1 MNKAQHYARRVS
13 DHKVARAAR
22 RVESILL
29 FLTGAAIGSAI
40 TNLLIIDEEQA

>member
-29 FLTGAAIGSAI
+29 FLTGAAVGSAV
-40 TNLLIIDEEQA
+40 TNIIILWRI